1 MQIFYFDNSTKEFTY
16 TDLIDDGQAI
26 PNNATKIRPVDSEGK
41 GLLDPVWNG
50 TAWVGLSEEAF
61 VEKHKLNDMTGGYI
75 VPNNKPSSDD
85 QTISVLTAQLLQA
98 QMTVKQ
104 QGTQIASLTG
114 ALLANAKAKATN

>member
-1 MQIFYFDNSTKEFTY
+1 MQIYFYDPSTKEFAY

-61 VEKHKLNDMTGGYI
+61 AKKHKLNDMTGGYI
-75 VPNNKPSSDD
+75 VQNKPSSDD
-85 QTISVLTAQLLQA
+85 QTISMLTAQLLQT

-104 QGTQIASLTG
+104 QGTQIASLTS
-114 ALLANAKAKATN
+114 ALLANAKATN

>member
-26 PNNATKIRPVDSEGK
+26 PNNATKIRPFDSEGK

-61 VEKHKLNDMTGGYI
+61 AEKHKSNDMTGGYI
-75 VPNNKPSSDD
+75 VQNKPSSDD
-85 QTISVLTAQLLQA
+85 QTISVLTAQLLQT

>member
-1 MQIFYFDNSTKEFTY
+1 MQIYFYDPSSKEFTY

-61 VEKHKLNDMTGGYI
+61 AEKHKSNDMTGGYT
-75 VPNNKPSSDD
+75 VPNNKPSSND
-85 QTISVLTAQLLQA
+85 QAISVLTAQLLQT

-114 ALLANAKAKATN
+114 ALLENAKATK

>member
-1 MQIFYFDNSTKEFTY
+1 MQIYFYDPSSKEFTY

-26 PNNATKIRPVDSEGK
+26 PSNATKIRPVDSEGK

-61 VEKHKLNDMTGGYI
+61 AEKHKSNDMTGGYI
-75 VPNNKPSSDD
+75 VQKKPSSDD
-85 QTISVLTAQLLQA
+85 QTISVLTAQLLQT

>member
-26 PNNATKIRPVDSEGK
+26 PSNATKIRPVDSEGK

-61 VEKHKLNDMTGGYI
+61 AEKHKVNDMTGGYI
-75 VPNNKPSSDD
+75 IPKDEPNSDD
-85 QTISVLTAQLLQA
+85 QTISMLTAQLLQT

-104 QGTQIASLTG
+104 QGTQIASLTS
-114 ALLANAKAKATN
+114 ALLANAKATN